1 MSDDPGDIGVQ
12 APSSQHHAVR
22 VWSVQ
27 APSQQILTDRV
38 ALVLGEHMADGDELH
53 ISHAVIQNGS
63 EEHVR
68 PRLLREPQLHT
79 DLYFEYSALIVL
91 RSAGVV

>member
-38 ALVLGEHMADGDELH
+38 ALVLGEHMADGD
-53 ISHAVIQNGS
+53 AVIQNGS